1 MRRVKKLCMYT
12 FVKSKND
19 KMRFNL
25 LLLFTLTFQF
35 VFSQTAENTVTLTT
49 SGTGK
54 TLEEAKN
61 NALRSAIEQAFG
73 AFISSK
79 TEILNDDL
87 VKDEIVSISSG
98 NIVKYDVISDA
109 KINENLFTTTVTSVV
124 SISRLTSYS
133 ESKGVQVEFK
143 GSLFSANLKLQKLN
157 EEAEYKAVVNLCE
170 TSMELLNSSLEF
182 TVETTEPVLTK
193 DKKDVYQVDYKVTC
207 ATNENYNQF
216 KDHFFKTAL
225 SISMEKTEVE
235 EYNKLK
241 KPVFSFVI
249 VKVIGKKRSTSGC
262 PECKKEDVYQLD
274 TIKLR
279 NLSSAIAFQ
288 NLFIRSNV
296 LLMNFVIHN
305 DIENL
310 VFISNNRFVTTDGWV
325 LNVKGSQFSYP
336 DFYFGAMTEPKYN
349 DKFDYR
355 IFKPHQGLKPS
366 IEIFQCFVQDKRLSA
381 SYFFIP
387 KNMFWSRD
395 LSNLDYDPHG
405 YRCGYFPTPNN
416 PDNLRSGE
424 IFGTLNISSKPV
436 IEHRIT
442 KFYTLEQL
450 SKMSFVKIEPLK

>member
-1 MRRVKKLCMYT
+1 
-12 FVKSKND
+12 
-19 KMRFNL
+19 MRFNL
-25 LLLFTLTFQF
+25 LLLFTFLFQL
-35 VFSQTAENTVTLTT
+35 VFSQTTENTVTLTT

-79 TEILNDDL
+79 TEILNDEI
-87 VKDEIVSISSG
+87 VKDEIVSISNG
-98 NIVKYDVISDA
+98 NIVKYDVISDVR
-109 KINENLFTTTVTSVV
+109 INENLFSTTVSSVV

-157 EEAEYKAVVNLCE
+157 EEAEYNAVVNLCE
-170 TSMELLNSSLEF
+170 TSMELLNSSLTF
-182 TVETTEPVLTK
+182 TVETTDPVLTK
-193 DKKDVYQVDYKVTC
+193 DKKDIYQVDYKVTC

-216 KDHFFKTAL
+216 KDYFFKTAQ
-225 SISMEKTEVE
+225 SISMGKIEVD

-249 VKVIGKKRSTSGC
+249 AKVIGKKRSVSGC

-288 NLFIRSNV
+288 NLFIRSNG

-310 VFISNNRFVTTDGWV
+310 VFISNNRFFSNDGWV
-325 LNVKGSQFSYP
+325 INANQENQFSYP
-336 DFYFGAMTEPKYN
+336 DFYFGEMSEPKYT
-349 DKFDYR
+349 DKYDYR

-366 IEIFQCFVQDKRLSA
+366 LDIYKCFVEDKRFSA

-395 LSNLDYDPHG
+395 LSNLDYDP
-405 YRCGYFPTPNN
+405 YFFQCGYFPTPNF
-416 PDNLRSGE
+416 PENLSRR
-424 IFGTLNISSKPV
+424 ILFGTLNISSNIV

-442 KFYTLEQL
+442 KLYTLEKL